1 MHLISNFN
9 SRIYLGY
16 LLFLKD
22 IYLLDTYSD
31 CYVIVRRFKLQ
42 RWIEWFAFLRED
54 VFSWIVG
61 ISLSIN
67 PNGRI
72 FRMCCLPFSRLSI
85 CSLVKLVLFLCSFR
99 FNRSRNCESSSPEEL
114 CSELPSE
121 VFSWSRSPPP
131 GYPKTVLLLFI
142 NARPHALQPYL
153 PLINKYK
160 GKTFSRLGTVVQ
172 KQSLQL

>member
-1 MHLISNFN
+1 
-9 SRIYLGY
+9 
-16 LLFLKD
+16 
-22 IYLLDTYSD
+22 
-31 CYVIVRRFKLQ
+31 
-42 RWIEWFAFLRED
+42 
-54 VFSWIVG
+54 
-61 ISLSIN
+61 
-67 PNGRI
+67 
-72 FRMCCLPFSRLSI
+72 MCCLPFSRLSI

-172 KQSLQL
+172 KQSLQLQTETANIFIKKAEKQGLFINPTFCHGFHLINYNCRTKLYTMQSNK